1 MHRDIEQNQ
10 SQLDANRS
18 LQAGSPSHV
27 LNRMARAV
35 RQRDKFHGK
44 REAFVFRIP
53 CAPIQIRITY
63 FNYNHPKTNL
73 TERAPQ
79 ERRGNGILKG

>member
-18 LQAGSPSHV
+18 LQAGSPSHI

-35 RQRDKFHGK
+35 RQRDEFHGK
-44 REAFVFRIP
+44 SEAFVFRIP
-53 CAPIQIRITY
+53 CAPI
-63 FNYNHPKTNL
+63 
-73 TERAPQ
+73 
-79 ERRGNGILKG
+79 